1 MSIRQDLGYSWR
13 TAVANPAFTL
23 VAVASLALG
32 IGANTAIFTFVNAA
46 LLKPLPYAEANRIV
60 ALEQRPLRGQGT
72 TPVNPRSFLE
82 WKDHARSFEALAI
95 SQVIPVNTDGID
107 APEQVPGLWTTPELF
122 RVFRVP
128 PAIGRVF
135 TEQWSPGG
143 RSEVVLSH
151 EYWQRR
157 FGGERG
163 VLGKSIAVG
172 QDFATIIGVLPAGF
186 RVGTLNVDL
195 YIPMPLDPN
204 KPEGVGSRAFDCFGR
219 LRPGIT
225 IQQARAE
232 LMVLAAEIG
241 KRYVNEKDW
250 GVVVLSLRDYLV
262 RDHRL
267 VLLVLLGVV
276 TSVLLIACANV
287 AGLLLARGVSR
298 RRELALRAS
307 LGASRGRI
315 VQQLLIESLTLAGM
329 GGLLGTFLGL
339 LASRALVLLAQ
350 DAVAFGQMADVKLDT
365 RVLVFTLVI
374 SILAAIVFG
383 LIPAWRSSSFD
394 LQTALKEQGSGG
406 EARGRERLRSAFVIG
421 EVALAVVLLVG
432 AGLLLRTFSQLLSVD
447 LGFRPEHVLT
457 MRMLVLGDPAHRA
470 NFVENVLDRVETLPQ
485 VQAVGTIQF
494 LPLSGFT
501 NNGPF
506 HFLARPLPADPRDMQ
521 SDVSTVSRGYFA
533 ALGIPVLRGRPF
545 TAQDRMNSS
554 RVALVNQSFVNKY
567 SPNQD
572 PVGERIIG
580 DWADPKPTQIVGVV
594 SDIRHNGLTENPHP
608 TVFLA
613 QAQVPGYITY
623 LVVRTSARPEP
634 LVASIRKGIQQ
645 VDPTQALTSIQT
657 MQQYVTTALARPKL
671 YAWLLGTFA
680 SLALILAA
688 VGLYGLIAYTVTR
701 RTHEIGIRMAL
712 GAQSTDVLRSILS
725 HGMRLTLTGLAI
737 GAIGAFGLVRLF
749 SSLLYGVGAR
759 DLTTYAAVTALL
771 GSVALI
777 AVYVPAR
784 RASRVDP
791 MASLRFE

>member
-13 TAVANPAFTL
+13 SAIANPAFTL

-46 LLKPLPYAEANRIV
+46 LLKPLPYPQADRIV
-60 ALEQRPLRGQGT
+60 VLEQRPLRGQGT
-72 TPVNPRSFLE
+72 MPVDPRSFLE
-82 WKDHARSFEALAI
+82 WREHARSFESLAI
-95 SQVIPVNTDGID
+95 AQVIPVNTTGID

-122 RVFRVP
+122 RVFRVA
-128 PAIGRVF
+128 PALGRVF
-135 TEQWSPGG
+135 TDQWSPGK

-157 FGGERG
+157 FGGERS

-172 QDFATIIGVLPAGF
+172 PDYATIIGVLSPGF
-186 RVGTLNVDL
+186 RVGALNVDL

-204 KPEGVGSRAFDCFGR
+204 KPEAVGSRAFDCFGR

-225 IQQARAE
+225 VDQARAE
-232 LMVLAAEIG
+232 LTVLSADTG
-241 KRYVNEKDW
+241 RRYVNEKDW
-250 GVVVLSLRDYLV
+250 GVAVLSLRDYLV

-276 TSVLLIACANV
+276 TSFLLIACANI

-315 VQQLLIESLTLAGM
+315 IQQLLIESLTLAGM
-329 GGLLGTFLGL
+329 GGLLGTLLGL
-339 LASRALVLLAQ
+339 VASRALVLLSQ
-350 DAVAFGQMADVKLDT
+350 DAVAFGQMADVKLDA
-365 RVLVFTLVI
+365 RVLAFTLAI
-374 SILAAIVFG
+374 SILAAVVFG
-383 LIPAWRSSSFD
+383 LIPAWRSSRFE
-394 LQTALKEQGSGG
+394 LQTALKEQGGG
-406 EARGRERLRSAFVIG
+406 EARGRERLRSAFVIS

-432 AGLLLRTFSQLLSVD
+432 AGLLLRTFSRLLSVD
-447 LGFRPEHVLT
+447 LGFRPEQVLT
-457 MRMLVLGDPAHRA
+457 MRMLVLGDPARRA

-485 VQAVGTIQF
+485 VQSVGTIQF

-506 HFLARPLPADPRDMQ
+506 HFLARPLSADPRDMQ

-545 TAQDRMNSS
+545 TRQDGMNSP
-554 RVALVNQSFVNKY
+554 RVALVNQSFVKKY
-567 SPNQD
+567 SPNRD
-572 PVGERIIG
+572 PLGEQIIG
-580 DWADPKPTQIVGVV
+580 DWANPQPTQIVGVV
-594 SDIRHNGLTENPHP
+594 GDIRHNGLTIEPHP

-623 LVVRTSARPEP
+623 LVVRTAAPPEP
-634 LVASIRKGIQQ
+634 LIAVIRKDIQQ
-645 VDPTQALTSIQT
+645 VDPAQALTSIQT

-671 YAWLLGTFA
+671 YTWLLGTFA
-680 SLALILAA
+680 GLALVLAA
-688 VGLYGLIAYTVTR
+688 VGLYGLLAYTVSR
-701 RTHEIGIRMAL
+701 RTREIGIRIAL
-712 GAQSTDVLRSILS
+712 GAQSTDVWRSILN
-725 HGMRLTLTGLAI
+725 HGMRLTLAGLAVGI
-737 GAIGAFGLVRLF
+737 VCAFGLVRLL
-749 SSLLYGVGAR
+749 SSLLYGVSAY
-759 DLTTYAAVTALL
+759 DLATYAAITVLL
-771 GSVALI
+771 VATALI

-791 MASLRFE
+791 MVSLRYE